1 MVGQRLS
8 ASHRLLRQAFI
19 LPFGFGPGG
28 DKMRP
33 MRVSEI
39 ASDPL
44 LSPVIL
50 GPSKLIASSA
60 ALRWRGVLMEKHACD
75 PGERQEGNA
84 LDRSVLVMVCSPTW
98 RGECNG
104 KLKRETLGTLTILPK
119 GLLPAMRSAQTAD
132 LLYCAFNEAFV
143 KEVADELEGRLAPP
157 HDKRGDLRDRAI
169 SEILN
174 LLVAEVQSGGASGR
188 LYVDSLALALTIRF
202 LFLGERQTTRSCRTA
217 MIPQHHLF
225 RVQEFIE
232 SRLEADLT
240 LQELASEVGYSR
252 SHFLRMFHATTGM
265 TPHRYV
271 LKRRVERARQ
281 QLEQVEQSIAEVAFR
296 CGFSSQAHLTLAF
309 RKEFGITPAEYRRQ
323 L

>member
-1 MVGQRLS
+1 MGVRPHAASSNADQLPHPILSPALMGPSTVSGSS
-8 ASHRLLRQAFI
+8 ASLSWNGLL
-19 LPFGFGPGG
+19 L
-28 DKMRP
+28 
-33 MRVSEI
+33 
-39 ASDPL
+39 
-44 LSPVIL
+44 
-50 GPSKLIASSA
+50 
-60 ALRWRGVLMEKHACD
+60 EKYVCN
-75 PGERQEGNA
+75 PGERPEGNA

-104 KLKRETLGTLTILPK
+104 VLKRETLGTLTILPK

-188 LYVDSLALALTIRF
+188 LYVDSLAQALTIRF
-202 LFLGERQTTRSCRTA
+202 LFLGERQPTRSSRTA
-217 MIPQHHLF
+217 MLPQQHLF
-225 RVQEFIE
+225 RVQELIE
-232 SRLEADLT
+232 SRLEADVT

-271 LKRRVERARQ
+271 LNRRIERARR
-281 QLEQVEQSIAEVAFR
+281 LLGDADMSIAEVAYC

-309 RKEFGITPAEYRRQ
+309 RKVCGLTPGECRRE
-323 L
+323 LFK

>member
-1 MVGQRLS
+1 
-8 ASHRLLRQAFI
+8 
-19 LPFGFGPGG
+19 
-28 DKMRP
+28 
-33 MRVSEI
+33 
-39 ASDPL
+39 
-44 LSPVIL
+44 VIL

-60 ALRWRGVLMEKHACD
+60 ALRWRGVLMEKHACN
-75 PGERQEGNA
+75 PGERPEGNA

-98 RGECNG
+98 RGECKATNG
-104 KLKRETLGTLTILPK
+104 LLKRETLGTLTILPK

-174 LLVAEVQSGGASGR
+174 LLVTEVQSGGASGG
-188 LYVDSLALALTIRF
+188 LYVDSLVLALTIRF

-225 RVQEFIE
+225 RVLEFIE

>member
-1 MVGQRLS
+1 
-8 ASHRLLRQAFI
+8 
-19 LPFGFGPGG
+19 
-28 DKMRP
+28 
-33 MRVSEI
+33 
-39 ASDPL
+39 
-44 LSPVIL
+44 
-50 GPSKLIASSA
+50 
-60 ALRWRGVLMEKHACD
+60 LRWRGVLMEKHACD
-75 PGERQEGNA
+75 PGERAEGNA

-98 RGECNG
+98 RGECRGTNG
-104 KLKRETLGTLTILPK
+104 VLKRETVGTLTILPK

-132 LLYCAFNEAFV
+132 LLYCAFDEAFV
-143 KEVADELEGRLAPP
+143 KGVTDELEGRLAPP
-157 HDKRGDLRDRAI
+157 HDKRGGLRDRAI

-174 LLVAEVQSGGASGR
+174 LLVAEAQSGGASGG

-202 LFLGERQTTRSCRTA
+202 LFLGERQPTRSYHTA
-217 MIPQHHLF
+217 MLPQQHLF

-232 SRLEADLT
+232 SRLEANLT

-281 QLEQVEQSIAEVAFR
+281 QLEQVEPSIAEVAFR